1 MRKSNIFVIIDW
13 REYWQHIEILNFTW
27 LDATQRV
34 MQDDVKNVL
43 VELSLKRAKGQKQ
56 KKL

>member
-27 LDATQRV
+27 LDAAQRV